1 MKQQERLDLDAQ
13 LVVLLK
19 RAVVENNESLG
30 FQIAQ
35 KLFST
40 NPEWYG
46 YAASP
51 EESEIRRM
59 AHEVL
64 DEFLRQLVFSPAK
77 QARGWHALLVPTK
90 GVVMAPILATNA
102 RWLRLFGSPLPDQQ
116 LETLDVPHL
125 AKRGFVEQA
134 KTLGRFMVVNDAA
147 ATIDYTAL
155 HTAVDKRLHSALA
168 NWVAGVYLGSPD
180 NLADA
185 ATTER
190 QSLVSQQFLALH
202 HGDSSDLCG
211 TPIYS
216 NIPVRLSYRSGF
228 DIKRLAETLNGN
240 LNRRVLDTESR
251 DVPDPSLGALESR
264 LVQGGDV
271 VFCPNWTPEH
281 VAYRC
286 MSDAVEGV
294 RSATLRIVAPQEGG
308 NARAVG
314 PDWQSAA
321 IHFPFANQ
329 HPFRAQLKSI
339 GNAIARA
346 ETELLFFPE
355 VTPNNASLLLATQ
368 RCARIQA
375 AGYGYPVTTGSP
387 AMDYFVGGADVEL
400 DGAEYTEQLLLLPG
414 LGVSTTPPPL
424 PSTTRTRGFREA
436 QVHVVCIA
444 SWQKLNQPLIQS
456 WEAILGDQPQAAMDL
471 FPCVHRGQVETLY
484 PTLAANVD
492 RANINLHLT
501 VPRVELLNVLEN
513 ADVYLDTFPYG
524 GFNSLVE
531 VLCAG
536 IPFVTLEGRTA
547 RERFGAALLRRL
559 NLPDFLITH
568 SIEEFVRVS
577 RQLIQDADLRMD
589 VRARIGTRAQV
600 LAKLID
606 ADIGVHFAAAVAF
619 MKATGPRTGQAGP
632 QLLIQAGQA
641 PIEFHPERC
650 APRFVA

>member
-1 MKQQERLDLDAQ
+1 MNLQERLDLDAQ

-19 RAVVENNESLG
+19 RAVVENNESMG

-64 DEFLRQLVFSPAK
+64 DELLRKVVFSAK
-77 QARGWHALLVPTK
+77 SQTRGWHALLVPTS

-116 LETLDVPHL
+116 LEAIDVSLL
-125 AKRGFVEQA
+125 AQRGFVEQA
-134 KTLGRFMVVNDAA
+134 KTLGRFMAVNDAA
-147 ATIDYTAL
+147 TSIDYAAL
-155 HTAVDKRLHSALA
+155 HAAVDKRLYSALA
-168 NWVAGVYLGSPD
+168 NWIAGVYLGSPD
-180 NLADA
+180 NLADTK
-185 ATTER
+185 TTER
-190 QSLVSQQFLALH
+190 QRRVAQQFLALH
-202 HGDSSDLCG
+202 HADSSDLCG

-240 LNRRVLDTESR
+240 LNRRVLDTETR
-251 DVPDPSLGALESR
+251 VVPDPSQGELNAK
-264 LVQGGDV
+264 LVRGGDV

-294 RSATLRIVAPQEGG
+294 RSPKLRVVAPQEGG
-308 NARAVG
+308 NARPVG
-314 PDWQSAA
+314 PDWQSAT
-321 IHFPFANQ
+321 IHFPLAQQ
-329 HPFRAQLKSI
+329 HPFRAQLKAI
-339 GNAIARA
+339 GNAIAHA

-355 VTPNNASLLLATQ
+355 VTPNNASLLLSTQ

-387 AMDYFVGGADVEL
+387 VMDYFIGGTEVEL

-424 PSTTRTRGFREA
+424 PSQTRTRGFREA
-436 QVHVVCIA
+436 HVNVVCVA

-456 WEAILGDQPQAAMDL
+456 WEAILGDQPQASMDL
-471 FPCVHRGQVETLY
+471 FPCVNRGQVETLY
-484 PTLAANVD
+484 PMLAANLD
-492 RANINLHLT
+492 RANIDLHLT
-501 VPRVELLNVLEN
+501 VPRDELLNVLEN

-536 IPFVTLEGRTA
+536 VPFVTLEGRTA

-559 NLPDFLITH
+559 GLPDALVTH
-568 SIEEFVRVS
+568 SVDEFVHMAR
-577 RQLIQDADLRMD
+577 RLLQDADLRMHI
-589 VRARIGTRAQV
+589 RSLIGTRAQV

-606 ADIGVHFAAAVAF
+606 AEIGAHFAAAVAY
-619 MKATGPRTGQAGP
+619 MKTTGPRTGQAGP
-632 QLLIQAGQA
+632 PLLIQAGHD
-641 PIEFHPERC
+641 PVEF
-650 APRFVA
+650 APRAHAARLVA